1 MESQM
6 KIGRLQAREATLM
19 RSPVFVALAVK
30 AVTATQSRNWYGSA
44 AVEPSRDNAPRILI
58 LEPDNKVRSTLL
70 RYAVK
75 GWQGAAVQSTSGSLV
90 DALGDLERL
99 KSFDVL
105 LVGCDFSKDG
115 TADNATF
122 QALRAVAAD
131 PSNPSVIL
139 LTTKGS
145 EYTAVQ
151 AIKSGAFDYVPKS
164 LLGRE
169 QILSAIQRAMLH
181 RKGLLGSRDGNLT
194 GVVRLFGYDMRRCLA
209 SHDSVSVH
217 VAFSAERSK
226 EVVLKVLHRGRGS
239 LSRDASFERLVTEFK
254 LLYDIDDHSVAEIY
268 DFRVTSQYCY
278 IAMEYF
284 PLGHLGTQLDAQLSQ
299 AEALHFAREIARG
312 LSIIHTAGVIHRD
325 LKPGNIML
333 RDDDS
338 VALID
343 FGISHSTSLGKADPE
358 MTQPEIAGTPYYIS
372 PEQSSGAPTDE
383 RTDLY
388 SLGIILYQMLT
399 GEKPYVGATTDEI
412 LEQHR
417 SAALPVLGQELASYQ
432 PLLNKLL
439 AKDPTHRFGSAREV
453 LEALEQ
459 TPVVGAA
466 GPDAAPAVAG

>member
-1 MESQM
+1 MEPFS
-6 KIGRLQAREATLM
+6 
-19 RSPVFVALAVK
+19 
-30 AVTATQSRNWYGSA
+30 
-44 AVEPSRDNAPRILI
+44 DNAPRILI
-58 LEPDNKVRSTLL
+58 LEPDNKVRSALL

-75 GWQGAAVQSTSGSLV
+75 GWQGAAVQSTSGTLV
-90 DALGDLERL
+90 DALDDLDRL

-115 TADNATF
+115 TAENPTL

-131 PSNPSVIL
+131 PGNPAVIL
-139 LTTKGS
+139 LTSKGS

-169 QILSAIQRAMLH
+169 QVLSAVQRAMLH
-181 RKGLLGSRDGNLT
+181 RKGLLGNRDGTVT

-209 SHDSVSVH
+209 TRDSVSVH

-226 EVVLKVLHRGRGS
+226 EVVLKVLHRGRGA
-239 LSRDASFERLVTEFK
+239 LSRDESFERLVTEFK
-254 LLYDIDDHSVAEIY
+254 LLYDIADRAVAEIY

-284 PLGHLGTQLDAQLSQ
+284 PLGHLGTQLDEPLPP
-299 AEALHFAREIARG
+299 AEALHYAREIAHG
-312 LSIIHTAGVIHRD
+312 LSIIHTAGVVHRD

-343 FGISHSTSLGKADPE
+343 FGISHSAHVARPKPDETGSL
-358 MTQPEIAGTPYYIS
+358 EIAGTPYYMS
-372 PEQSSGAPTDE
+372 PEQAAGAATDE

-388 SLGIILYQMLT
+388 ALGIILYQMLT
-399 GEKPYVGATTDEI
+399 GEKPYTGTTTDEI
-412 LEQHR
+412 LAQHR
-417 SAALPVLGQELASYQ
+417 NAAVPALDAELAACQPVLS
-432 PLLNKLL
+432 KLL
-439 AKDPTHRFGSAREV
+439 AKDPNHRFGSAREA

-459 TPVVGAA
+459 TPIPA
-466 GPDAAPAVAG
+466 DQRAAPQPVPALAG

>member
-1 MESQM
+1 MEPFAD
-6 KIGRLQAREATLM
+6 G
-19 RSPVFVALAVK
+19 
-30 AVTATQSRNWYGSA
+30 
-44 AVEPSRDNAPRILI
+44 APRILI

-75 GWQGAAVQSTSGSLV
+75 GWQGAAVQSTSGTLE
-90 DALGDLERL
+90 DALGDLDRL

-115 TADNATF
+115 TAENPTL

-131 PSNPSVIL
+131 PGNPAVIL

-151 AIKSGAFDYVPKS
+151 AIKSGAFDYVPKA

-169 QILSAIQRAMLH
+169 QVLSAVQRAMLH
-181 RKGLLGSRDGNLT
+181 RKGGIGNRGGAVT

-209 SHDSVSVH
+209 TRDSVSVH

-226 EVVLKVLHRGRGS
+226 EVVLKVLHRGRGA
-239 LSRDASFERLVTEFK
+239 LARDENYERLVDEFK
-254 LLYDIDDHSVAEIY
+254 LLYDIGDRAVAEIY

-284 PLGHLGTQLDAQLSQ
+284 PVGHLGTQLDGRLAPD
-299 AEALHFAREIARG
+299 EALHYAREIAHA
-312 LSIIHTAGVIHRD
+312 LAIIHTAGVVHRD

-343 FGISHSTSLGKADPE
+343 FGISQLTSEAKAAVEPAE
-358 MTQPEIAGTPYYIS
+358 REIAGTPYYMS
-372 PEQSSGAPTDE
+372 PEQAAGLPADE

-388 SLGIILYQMLT
+388 SLGVILYQMLT
-399 GEKPYVGATTDEI
+399 GEKPYVGATTTEI

-417 SAALPVLGQELASYQ
+417 NAALPLLPPELAAYQ

-439 AKDPTHRFGSAREV
+439 AKDPGQRFGSAREA
-453 LEALEQ
+453 LEALQQAEA
-459 TPVVGAA
+459 PSLAA
-466 GPDAAPAVAG
+466 EPLPAVAG

>member
-1 MESQM
+1 MEPF
-6 KIGRLQAREATLM
+6 A
-19 RSPVFVALAVK
+19 
-30 AVTATQSRNWYGSA
+30 
-44 AVEPSRDNAPRILI
+44 DNAPRILI

-90 DALGDLERL
+90 DALDDPARL

-105 LVGCDFSKDG
+105 LVGCDFSRDG
-115 TADNATF
+115 TAENPTL
-122 QALRAVAAD
+122 QALRALAAD
-131 PSNPSVIL
+131 PGNPAVIL
-139 LTTKGS
+139 LTSKGS

-151 AIKSGAFDYVPKS
+151 AIKSGAFDYVPKA

-169 QILSAIQRAMLH
+169 QVLSAIQRAMLH
-181 RKGLLGSRDGNLT
+181 RKGLVGSREGNVT

-209 SHDSVSVH
+209 THESVSVH
-217 VAFSAERSK
+217 VAFSAERGK
-226 EVVLKVLHRGRGS
+226 EVVLKILHRGRGA
-239 LSRDASFERLVTEFK
+239 LSRDASFERFVTEFK
-254 LLYDIDDHSVAEIY
+254 LLYDIEDHAVAGIY

-284 PLGHLGTQLDAQLSQ
+284 PLGHLGTQLDTRLSPV
-299 AEALHFAREIARG
+299 EALHFAREIARG

-343 FGISHSTSLGKADPE
+343 FGISHSAHVARPDGSQDE
-358 MTQPEIAGTPYYIS
+358 VVGTPYYIS
-372 PEQSSGAPTDE
+372 PEQAAGAPTDE

-388 SLGIILYQMLT
+388 ALGVILFQMLT
-399 GEKPYVGATTDEI
+399 GEKPYVGATTAEI

-417 SAALPVLGQELASYQ
+417 NAALPQLEPELAVYQ

-439 AKDPTHRFGSAREV
+439 AKDPAQRFGSAREV

-459 TPVVGAA
+459 TSPPETA
-466 GPDAAPAVAG
+466 AAPLPALAG